1 MKRTTTILI
10 AICVSALFANGKQI
24 SQNAALSAARKYSR
38 TGQVAPAKNLRS
50 DKTNNAPYYAFN
62 LEQGYVIVSGDDEM
76 TELVGYAE
84 NGFFDAENVPP
95 QMQLWLDG
103 YAEYV
108 AAVQSGKAKAR
119 KILLSDSPSVVVE
132 PLVTT
137 KWNQD
142 APFNNFAPE
151 YTDDNNNTQRCA
163 TGCAATAMA
172 QIMKF
177 HNWPEQGVGHYSYEH
192 QSFGTISSNFSEHV
206 YDWTNMI
213 DRYNNGEYSN
223 VQADAV
229 ALLMKDCGVSL
240 NMNYGPVSGA
250 SIYSYTPAFKN
261 YFRYSSRTVNRS
273 GCETAEF
280 TRIITDELQEGRPI
294 IYCGTGEDGGH
305 AFVVDGYDTNYFLH
319 VNWGW
324 GGYSDGY
331 FDMNYMDPA
340 GLGIGGGSGAFKWNQ
355 GIVLARPLKD
365 GVEPYEFIQ
374 QLCFVL
380 FNDVQ
385 GGIFCKQEMPAN
397 KGDDVTILLRNTAN
411 LSGESFFGSLNV
423 GVFDDSGALVTMG
436 NEERLEN
443 NNGELLEF
451 QSGRLYSVDL
461 PMTLNT
467 AGIADGNYI
476 VRAMSKANGNVWRK
490 FASTDC
496 LNMTVADGKVSL
508 VSPTPN
514 ISLTGIGSYNGNV
527 YKGNPFSVNITIHN
541 GSSIPADGSILFKVT
556 DSETGDALSGSL
568 RAIVY
573 DNCDFR
579 SNIAFSTTNDFFAI
593 GKTYNISFTGFQ
605 TTDGKTLPINN
616 TIPLSFSIVENTEV
630 QSSLTFFN
638 IEGSPFGM
646 TVSNENFNKA
656 DDTMVSINCL
666 GNANEETYQGYIAIE
681 TLNLHTGSKWH
692 TSLGLTERYIAIET
706 LNLHTGS
713 KWHTSLG
720 LTENI
725 PQGAYYPQI
734 NTPFKALPIATA
746 DDGVYRLSTVSQE
759 IRNGYLFPDWLYTTN
774 TSHIDFRVN
783 GSDVTVLHPVDE
795 VAFSAAPESYPT
807 IGTNCTFNLDLEN
820 KNDKSETISAGMYFV
835 DQDNNGIGLAQVDG
849 IILKAYEQQ
858 TVPVTVF
865 IDPAKFHERTHYA
878 AYPVIRKGESYILGV
893 PYEFNGATSGI
904 NDVNAVNVKAYPN
917 PVVDVLH
924 VNVEALR
931 IDVYNAGGALVADA
945 SNADSVNVAHLPAGY
960 YIAVVATADGT
971 ARIPFVKK

>member
-1 MKRTTTILI
+1 MRIGIIRQWKTDFPECSPFGCAQIL
-10 AICVSALFANGKQI
+10 
-24 SQNAALSAARKYSR
+24 QNWTSR
-38 TGQVAPAKNLRS
+38 PAKNLRS

-692 TSLGLTERYIAIET
+692 TSLGLTE
-706 LNLHTGS
+706 
-713 KWHTSLG
+713 
-720 LTENI
+720 NI

-746 DDGVYRLSTVSQE
+746 DDGVYRLPTVSQE

-807 IGTNCTFNLDLEN
+807 IGTNCTFNLNLEN

-849 IILKAYEQQ
+849 ITLKAYEQQ

-865 IDPAKFHERTHYA
+865 IDTAKFHEGTHYI
-878 AYPVIRKGESYILGV
+878 AYPVIFKGESYISGE

-904 NDVNAVNVKAYPN
+904 NDVNAVNVKVYPN
-917 PVVDVLH
+917 PVVNVLH

>member
-213 DRYNNGEYSN
+213 DRYNNGEYSSE
-223 VQADAV
+223 QADAV

-250 SIYSYTPAFKN
+250 SIYSYYPAFKN

-280 TRIITDELQEGRPI
+280 TKIITDELQEGRPL

-331 FDMNYMDPA
+331 FDMNYMDPT

-374 QLCFVL
+374 QLCFVPYD
-380 FNDVQ
+380 DVK
-385 GGIFCKQEMPAN
+385 GGIFCEQEMPAN

-436 NEERLEN
+436 NEERIEN
-443 NNGELLEF
+443 NNGDLLEF
-451 QSGRLYSVDL
+451 QSGSLYSVDL

-476 VRAMSKANGNVWRK
+476 VRAMSKANGDVWRK

-496 LNMTVADGKVSL
+496 LNMTVADGKVYLSA
-508 VSPTPN
+508 PTPN
-514 ISLTGIGSYNGNV
+514 ISMVGIGSYDTAT
-527 YKGNPFSVNITIHN
+527 YKGFSFNADVTVHN
-541 GSSIPADGSILFKVT
+541 SSSIPVDGSIMFTVT

-573 DNCDFR
+573 DNCDFKAR
-579 SNIAFSTTNDFFAI
+579 ISFPTTYDFFVI

-616 TIPLSFSIVENTEV
+616 AIPLSFSIVENAEV
-630 QSSLTFFN
+630 QNSLTFFN
-638 IEGSPFGM
+638 INGNPFGM
-646 TVSNENFNKA
+646 TVSNENFSKT
-656 DDTMVSINCL
+656 DDTMVSINCI
-666 GNANEETYQGYIAIE
+666 GNANKETYMGYIGIE
-681 TLNLHTGSKWH
+681 TYNLHTGSKWY
-692 TSLGLTERYIAIET
+692 SAIFKT
-706 LNLHTGS
+706 VD
-713 KWHTSLG
+713 
-720 LTENI
+720 I
-725 PQGAYYPQI
+725 PQGAYYAQL
-734 NTPFKALPIATA
+734 NAPFKALPIATA
-746 DDGVYRLSTVSQE
+746 AGDGVYRLSTVSRE
-759 IRNGYLFPDWLYTTN
+759 IRKEYLFPDWLYTTN
-774 TSHIDFRVN
+774 SSHIDFRVN

-865 IDPAKFHERTHYA
+865 IDPAKFHERSHYA
-878 AYPVIRKGESYILGV
+878 AYPVIRKGESYILGE
-893 PYEFNGATSGI
+893 PYEFNGAISGI

-931 IDVYNAGGALVADA
+931 IDVYNAGGTLVADA

>member
-223 VQADAV
+223 MQADAV

-250 SIYSYTPAFKN
+250 SIYSYYPAFKN

-280 TRIITDELQEGRPI
+280 TKIITDELQEGRPI

-331 FDMNYMDPA
+331 FDMNYMDPT

-374 QLCFVL
+374 QLCFVPYD
-380 FNDVQ
+380 DVK
-385 GGIFCKQEMPAN
+385 GGIFCEQEMPAN
-397 KGDDVTILLRNTAN
+397 KGDVVTILLRNTAN

-436 NEERLEN
+436 NEERIEN

-451 QSGRLYSVDL
+451 QSGSLYSVDL

-476 VRAMSKANGNVWRK
+476 VRAMSKANGDVWRK

-496 LNMTVADGKVSL
+496 LNMTVADGKVYLSA
-508 VSPTPN
+508 PTPN
-514 ISLTGIGSYNGNV
+514 ISMVGIGSYDTAT
-527 YKGNPFSVNITIHN
+527 YKGFSFNADVTVHN
-541 GSSIPADGSILFKVT
+541 SSSIPVDGSIMFTVT

-573 DNCDFR
+573 DNCDFKAR
-579 SNIAFSTTNDFFAI
+579 ISFPTTYDFFVI

-616 TIPLSFSIVENTEV
+616 AIPLSFSIVENAEV
-630 QSSLTFFN
+630 QNSLTFFN
-638 IEGSPFGM
+638 INGNPFGM
-646 TVSNENFNKA
+646 TVSNENFSKTDN
-656 DDTMVSINCL
+656 TMVSINGI
-666 GNANEETYQGYIAIE
+666 GNANKETYMGYIGIE
-681 TLNLHTGSKWH
+681 TYNLHTGSKWY
-692 TSLGLTERYIAIET
+692 SAIFKT
-706 LNLHTGS
+706 VD
-713 KWHTSLG
+713 
-720 LTENI
+720 I
-725 PQGAYYPQI
+725 PQGAYYAQL
-734 NTPFKALPIATA
+734 NAPFKALPIATA
-746 DDGVYRLSTVSQE
+746 AGDGVYRLSTVSRE
-759 IRNGYLFPDWLYTTN
+759 IRKEYLFPDWLYTTN
-774 TSHIDFRVN
+774 SSHIDFRVN

-865 IDPAKFHERTHYA
+865 IDPAKFHERSHYA

-893 PYEFNGATSGI
+893 PYEFNGAISGI

>member
-206 YDWTNMI
+206 YDWSNMI

-223 VQADAV
+223 MQADAV

-250 SIYSYTPAFKN
+250 SIYSYYPAFKN

-280 TRIITDELQEGRPI
+280 TKIITDELQEGRPI

-331 FDMNYMDPA
+331 FDMNYMDPT

-374 QLCFVL
+374 QLCFVPY
-380 FNDVQ
+380 NDVK
-385 GGIFCKQEMPAN
+385 GGIFCEQEMPAN

-436 NEERLEN
+436 NEERIEN

-451 QSGRLYSVDL
+451 QSGSLYSVDL

-476 VRAMSKANGNVWRK
+476 VRAMSKANGDVWRK

-496 LNMTVADGKVSL
+496 LNMTVADGKVYLSA
-508 VSPTPN
+508 PTPN
-514 ISLTGIGSYNGNV
+514 ISMVGIGSYDTAT
-527 YKGNPFSVNITIHN
+527 YKGFSFNADVTVHN
-541 GSSIPADGSILFKVT
+541 SSSIPVDGSIIFTVT

-573 DNCDFR
+573 DNCDFKAR
-579 SNIAFSTTNDFFAI
+579 ISFPTTYDFFVI
-593 GKTYNISFTGFQ
+593 GKTYNISFTEFQ

-616 TIPLSFSIVENTEV
+616 AIPLSFSIVENTEV
-630 QSSLTFFN
+630 QNSLTFFN
-638 IEGSPFGM
+638 INGNPFGM
-646 TVSNENFNKA
+646 TVSNENFSKT
-656 DDTMVSINCL
+656 DDTMVSINCI
-666 GNANEETYQGYIAIE
+666 GNANKETYMGYIGIE
-681 TLNLHTGSKWH
+681 TYNLHTGSKWY
-692 TSLGLTERYIAIET
+692 SAIFKT
-706 LNLHTGS
+706 VD
-713 KWHTSLG
+713 
-720 LTENI
+720 I
-725 PQGAYYPQI
+725 VQGAYYAQL
-734 NTPFKALPIATA
+734 NAPFKALPIATA
-746 DDGVYRLSTVSQE
+746 AGDGVYRLSTVSRE
-759 IRNGYLFPDWLYTTN
+759 IRKEYLFPDWLYTTN
-774 TSHIDFRVN
+774 SSHIDFRVS

-820 KNDKSETISAGMYFV
+820 KNDKSEAISAGMYFV
-835 DQDNNGIGLAQVDG
+835 DQDNNEIGLAKVDG

-858 TVPVTVF
+858 TVPVAVF
-865 IDPAKFHERTHYA
+865 IDPAKFHERLHYV
-878 AYPVIRKGESYILGV
+878 AYPVIFKGGSYFSGV

-917 PVVDVLH
+917 PAVDVLH

>member
-132 PLVTT
+132 PLVST

-192 QSFGTISSNFSEHV
+192 QSFGTISSDFSKHV

-280 TRIITDELQEGRPI
+280 TKIITDELQEGRPI

-436 NEERLEN
+436 NEERIEN

-616 TIPLSFSIVENTEV
+616 TIPLSFSIVENTEE

-692 TSLGLTERYIAIET
+692 TSLGLTE
-706 LNLHTGS
+706 
-713 KWHTSLG
+713 
-720 LTENI
+720 NI

-746 DDGVYRLSTVSQE
+746 DDGVYRLSTVSRE
-759 IRNGYLFPDWLYTTN
+759 IRKEYLFPDWLYTTN
-774 TSHIDFRVN
+774 SSHIDFRVN

-865 IDPAKFHERTHYA
+865 IDTAKFHEGTHYI
-878 AYPVIRKGESYILGV
+878 AYPVIFKGESYISGE

-904 NDVNAVNVKAYPN
+904 NDVNAVNVKVYPN
-917 PVVDVLH
+917 PVVNVLH

>member
-151 YTDDNNNTQRCA
+151 YTDDNNTTQRCA

-192 QSFGTISSNFSEHV
+192 QSFGTISSDFSKHV

-280 TRIITDELQEGRPI
+280 TKIITDELQEGRPI

-436 NEERLEN
+436 NEERIEN

-616 TIPLSFSIVENTEV
+616 TIPLSFSIVENTEE

-666 GNANEETYQGYIAIE
+666 GNANEETYQG
-681 TLNLHTGSKWH
+681 
-692 TSLGLTERYIAIET
+692 YIAIET

-774 TSHIDFRVN
+774 SSHIDFRVN

-807 IGTNCTFNLDLEN
+807 IGTNCTFNLNLEN

-849 IILKAYEQQ
+849 ITLKAYEQQ

-865 IDPAKFHERTHYA
+865 IDTAKFHEGTHYI
-878 AYPVIRKGESYILGV
+878 AYPVIFKGESYISGE

-904 NDVNAVNVKAYPN
+904 NDVNAVNVKVYPN
-917 PVVDVLH
+917 PVVNVLH

>member
-213 DRYNNGEYSN
+213 DRYNNGEYSSE
-223 VQADAV
+223 QADAV

-250 SIYSYTPAFKN
+250 SIYSYYPAFKN

-280 TRIITDELQEGRPI
+280 TKIITDELQEGRPI

-331 FDMNYMDPA
+331 FDMNYMDPT

-374 QLCFVL
+374 QLCFVPYD
-380 FNDVQ
+380 DVK
-385 GGIFCKQEMPAN
+385 GGIFCEQEMPAN
-397 KGDDVTILLRNTAN
+397 KGDVVTILLRNTAN

-436 NEERLEN
+436 NEERIEN
-443 NNGELLEF
+443 NNGDLLEF
-451 QSGRLYSVDL
+451 QSGSLYSVDL

-476 VRAMSKANGNVWRK
+476 VRAMSKANGDVWRK

-496 LNMTVADGKVSL
+496 LNMTVADGKVYLSA
-508 VSPTPN
+508 PTPN
-514 ISLTGIGSYNGNV
+514 ISMVGIGSYDTAT
-527 YKGNPFSVNITIHN
+527 YKGFSFNADVTVHN
-541 GSSIPADGSILFKVT
+541 SSSIPVDGSIMFTVT

-573 DNCDFR
+573 DNCDFKAR
-579 SNIAFSTTNDFFAI
+579 ISFPTTYDFFVI

-616 TIPLSFSIVENTEV
+616 AIPLSFYIVENAEV
-630 QSSLTFFN
+630 QNSLTFFN
-638 IEGSPFGM
+638 INGNPFGM
-646 TVSNENFNKA
+646 TVSNENFSKTN
-656 DDTMVSINCL
+656 DTMVSINCI
-666 GNANEETYQGYIAIE
+666 GNANKETYMGYIGIE
-681 TLNLHTGSKWH
+681 TYNLHTGSKWY
-692 TSLGLTERYIAIET
+692 SAIFKT
-706 LNLHTGS
+706 VD
-713 KWHTSLG
+713 
-720 LTENI
+720 I
-725 PQGAYYPQI
+725 PQGAYYAQL
-734 NTPFKALPIATA
+734 NAPFKALPIATA
-746 DDGVYRLSTVSQE
+746 AGDGVYRLSTVSRE
-759 IRNGYLFPDWLYTTN
+759 IRKEYLFPDWLYTTN
-774 TSHIDFRVN
+774 SSHIDFRVN

-865 IDPAKFHERTHYA
+865 IDPAKFHERSHYA

-893 PYEFNGATSGI
+893 PYEFNGAISGI

-917 PVVDVLH
+917 PAVDVLH

>member
-151 YTDDNNNTQRCA
+151 YTNDNNNTQRCA

-280 TRIITDELQEGRPI
+280 TKIITDELQEGRPI

-324 GGYSDGY
+324 GGYNDGY
-331 FDMNYMDPA
+331 FDMNYMDPT

-385 GGIFCKQEMPAN
+385 GGIFCEQEMPAN

-436 NEERLEN
+436 NEERIEN

-451 QSGRLYSVDL
+451 QSGSLYSVDL

-692 TSLGLTERYIAIET
+692 TSLGLTE
-706 LNLHTGS
+706 
-713 KWHTSLG
+713 
-720 LTENI
+720 NI

-865 IDPAKFHERTHYA
+865 IDPAKFHERTHYI
-878 AYPVIRKGESYILGV
+878 AYPVIFKGESYISGE

-904 NDVNAVNVKAYPN
+904 NDVNAINVKVYPN

-924 VNVEALR
+924 VNVEAQR

>member
-95 QMQLWLDG
+95 QMQLWLDR

-250 SIYSYTPAFKN
+250 SIYSYYPAFKN

-280 TRIITDELQEGRPI
+280 TKIITDELQEGRPL

-331 FDMNYMDPA
+331 FDMNYMDPT

-374 QLCFVL
+374 QLCFVPY
-380 FNDVQ
+380 NDVK
-385 GGIFCKQEMPAN
+385 GGIFCEQEMPAN
-397 KGDDVTILLRNTAN
+397 RGDDVTILLRNTAN

-436 NEERLEN
+436 NEERIEN

-451 QSGRLYSVDL
+451 QSGSLYSVDL

-476 VRAMSKANGNVWRK
+476 VRAMSKANGDVWRK

-496 LNMTVADGKVSL
+496 LNMTVADGKVYLSA
-508 VSPTPN
+508 PTPN
-514 ISLTGIGSYNGNV
+514 ISMVGIGSYDTAT
-527 YKGNPFSVNITIHN
+527 YKGFSFNADVTVHN
-541 GSSIPADGSILFKVT
+541 SSSIPVDGSIIFTVT

-573 DNCDFR
+573 DNCDFKAKI
-579 SNIAFSTTNDFFAI
+579 SFPTTYDFFVI

-616 TIPLSFSIVENTEV
+616 AIPLSFSIVENAEV
-630 QSSLTFFN
+630 QNSLTFFN
-638 IEGSPFGM
+638 INGNPFGM
-646 TVSNENFNKA
+646 TVSNENFSKT
-656 DDTMVSINCL
+656 DDTMVSINCI
-666 GNANEETYQGYIAIE
+666 GNANKETYMGYIGIE
-681 TLNLHTGSKWH
+681 TYNLHTGSKWY
-692 TSLGLTERYIAIET
+692 SAIFKT
-706 LNLHTGS
+706 VD
-713 KWHTSLG
+713 
-720 LTENI
+720 I
-725 PQGAYYPQI
+725 VQGAYYAQL
-734 NTPFKALPIATA
+734 NAPFKALPIATA
-746 DDGVYRLSTVSQE
+746 AGDGVYRLSTVSRE
-759 IRNGYLFPDWLYTTN
+759 IRKEYLFPDWLYTTN
-774 TSHIDFRVN
+774 SSHIDFRVS

-795 VAFSAAPESYPT
+795 VALSAAPESYPT

-878 AYPVIRKGESYILGV
+878 AYPVIRKGESYILGE

-904 NDVNAVNVKAYPN
+904 NDVNAVYVKAYPN
-917 PVVDVLH
+917 PAVDVLH

-945 SNADSVNVAHLPAGY
+945 SNTDSVNVAHLPAGY

>member
-280 TRIITDELQEGRPI
+280 TKIITDELQEGRPI

-331 FDMNYMDPA
+331 FDMNYMDPT

-385 GGIFCKQEMPAN
+385 GGIFCEQEMPAN
-397 KGDDVTILLRNTAN
+397 KGDVVTILLRNTAN
-411 LSGESFFGSLNV
+411 LSGESFFGSFNV

-436 NEERLEN
+436 NEKRLEN

-451 QSGRLYSVDL
+451 QSGNLYSTDL

-605 TTDGKTLPINN
+605 TTDGKTLPINSI
-616 TIPLSFSIVENTEV
+616 IPLSFSIVENTEV

-666 GNANEETYQGYIAIE
+666 GNANEETYQG
-681 TLNLHTGSKWH
+681 
-692 TSLGLTERYIAIET
+692 YIAIET

-783 GSDVTVLHPVDE
+783 GSDVTVLRPVDE

-865 IDPAKFHERTHYA
+865 IDPAKFHERTHYI
-878 AYPVIRKGESYILGV
+878 AYPVIFKGESYISGE

-904 NDVNAVNVKAYPN
+904 NDVNAINVKAYPN
-917 PVVDVLH
+917 PAVDVLH

>member
-10 AICVSALFANGKQI
+10 TICVSALFANGKQI

-95 QMQLWLDG
+95 QMQLWLDR

-213 DRYNNGEYSN
+213 DRYNNGEYSSE
-223 VQADAV
+223 QADAV

-250 SIYSYTPAFKN
+250 SIYSYYPAFKN

-280 TRIITDELQEGRPI
+280 TKIITDELQEGRPI

-331 FDMNYMDPA
+331 FDMNYMDPT

-374 QLCFVL
+374 QLCFVPYD
-380 FNDVQ
+380 DVK
-385 GGIFCKQEMPAN
+385 GGIFCEQEMPAN
-397 KGDDVTILLRNTAN
+397 KGDVVTILLRNTAN

-436 NEERLEN
+436 NEERIEN

-451 QSGRLYSVDL
+451 QSGSLYSVDL

-476 VRAMSKANGNVWRK
+476 VRAMSKANGDVWRK

-496 LNMTVADGKVSL
+496 LNMTVADGKVYLSA
-508 VSPTPN
+508 PTPN
-514 ISLTGIGSYNGNV
+514 ISMVGIGSYDTAT
-527 YKGNPFSVNITIHN
+527 YKGFSFNADVTVHN
-541 GSSIPADGSILFKVT
+541 SSSIPVDGSIMFTVT
-556 DSETGDALSGSL
+556 DSETGDDLSGSL

-573 DNCDFR
+573 DNCDFKAR
-579 SNIAFSTTNDFFAI
+579 ISFPTTYDFFVI

-616 TIPLSFSIVENTEV
+616 AIPLSFSIVENAEV
-630 QSSLTFFN
+630 QNSLTFFN
-638 IEGSPFGM
+638 INGNPFGM
-646 TVSNENFNKA
+646 TVSNENFSKT
-656 DDTMVSINCL
+656 DDTMVSINCI
-666 GNANEETYQGYIAIE
+666 GNANKETYMGYIGIE
-681 TLNLHTGSKWH
+681 TYNLHTGSKWY
-692 TSLGLTERYIAIET
+692 SAIFKT
-706 LNLHTGS
+706 VD
-713 KWHTSLG
+713 
-720 LTENI
+720 I
-725 PQGAYYPQI
+725 PQGAYYAQL
-734 NTPFKALPIATA
+734 NAPFKALPIATA
-746 DDGVYRLSTVSQE
+746 AGDGVYRLSTVSRE
-759 IRNGYLFPDWLYTTN
+759 IRKEYLFPDWLYTTN
-774 TSHIDFRVN
+774 SSHIDFRVN

-865 IDPAKFHERTHYA
+865 IDPAKFLERSHYA
-878 AYPVIRKGESYILGV
+878 AYPVIRKGESYILGE

-917 PVVDVLH
+917 PAVDVLH

>member
-192 QSFGTISSNFSEHV
+192 QSFGTISSDFSEHV

-280 TRIITDELQEGRPI
+280 TKIITDELQEGRPI

-331 FDMNYMDPA
+331 FDMNYMDPT

-385 GGIFCKQEMPAN
+385 GGIFCEQEMPAN
-397 KGDDVTILLRNTAN
+397 KGDVVTILLRNTAN

-436 NEERLEN
+436 NEERIEN

-616 TIPLSFSIVENTEV
+616 TIPLSFSIVENTEE

-646 TVSNENFNKA
+646 TVSNENFNNA

-666 GNANEETYQGYIAIE
+666 GNANEETYQG
-681 TLNLHTGSKWH
+681 
-692 TSLGLTERYIAIET
+692 YIAIET

-807 IGTNCTFNLDLEN
+807 IGTNCTFNLNLEN

-849 IILKAYEQQ
+849 ITLKAYEQQ

-865 IDPAKFHERTHYA
+865 IDTAKFHEGTHYI
-878 AYPVIRKGESYILGV
+878 AYPVIFKGESYISGE

-917 PVVDVLH
+917 PAVDVLH

>member
-374 QLCFVL
+374 QLCFVPY
-380 FNDVQ
+380 NDVK
-385 GGIFCKQEMPAN
+385 GGIFCEQEMPAN

-423 GVFDDSGALVTMG
+423 GVFNDSGALVTMG
-436 NEERLEN
+436 NEERIEN

-451 QSGRLYSVDL
+451 QSGSLYSVDL

-476 VRAMSKANGNVWRK
+476 VRAMSKANGDVWRK

-496 LNMTVADGKVSL
+496 LNITVADGKVYLSA
-508 VSPTPN
+508 PTPN

-616 TIPLSFSIVENTEV
+616 AIPLSFSIVENAEV
-630 QSSLTFFN
+630 QNSLTFFN
-638 IEGSPFGM
+638 INGNPFGM
-646 TVSNENFNKA
+646 TVSNENFSKA

-666 GNANEETYQGYIAIE
+666 GNANEETYQG
-681 TLNLHTGSKWH
+681 
-692 TSLGLTERYIAIET
+692 YIAIET

-878 AYPVIRKGESYILGV
+878 AYPVIRKGESYISGE

-917 PVVDVLH
+917 PAVDVLH

-931 IDVYNAGGALVADA
+931 IDVYNAGGTLVADA
-945 SNADSVNVAHLPAGY
+945 SNAGSVNVAHLPAGY

>member
-213 DRYNNGEYSN
+213 DRYNNGEYSSE
-223 VQADAV
+223 QADAV

-250 SIYSYTPAFKN
+250 SIYSYYPAFKN

-280 TRIITDELQEGRPI
+280 TKIITDELQEGRPI

-331 FDMNYMDPA
+331 FDMNYMDPT

-374 QLCFVL
+374 QLCFVPYD
-380 FNDVQ
+380 DVK
-385 GGIFCKQEMPAN
+385 GGIFCEQEMPAN
-397 KGDDVTILLRNTAN
+397 KGDVVTILLRNTAN

-436 NEERLEN
+436 NEERIEN

-451 QSGRLYSVDL
+451 QSGSLYSVDL

-476 VRAMSKANGNVWRK
+476 VRAMSKADGDVWRK

-496 LNMTVADGKVSL
+496 LNMTVADGKVYLSA
-508 VSPTPN
+508 PTPN
-514 ISLTGIGSYNGNV
+514 ISMVGIGSYDTAT
-527 YKGNPFSVNITIHN
+527 YKGFSFNADVTVHN
-541 GSSIPADGSILFKVT
+541 SSSIPVDGSIMFTVT

-573 DNCDFR
+573 DNCDFKAR
-579 SNIAFSTTNDFFAI
+579 ISFPTTYDFFVI

-616 TIPLSFSIVENTEV
+616 AIPLSFSIVENAEV
-630 QSSLTFFN
+630 QNSLTFFN
-638 IEGSPFGM
+638 IDGSPFGM
-646 TVSNENFNKA
+646 TVSNENFSKT
-656 DDTMVSINCL
+656 DDTMVCINCI
-666 GNANEETYQGYIAIE
+666 GNANKETYMGYIGIE
-681 TLNLHTGSKWH
+681 TYNLHTGSKWY
-692 TSLGLTERYIAIET
+692 SAIFKT
-706 LNLHTGS
+706 VD
-713 KWHTSLG
+713 
-720 LTENI
+720 I
-725 PQGAYYPQI
+725 PQGAYYAQL
-734 NTPFKALPIATA
+734 NAPFKALPIATA
-746 DDGVYRLSTVSQE
+746 AGDGVYRLSTVSRE
-759 IRNGYLFPDWLYTTN
+759 IRKEYLFPDWLYTTN
-774 TSHIDFRVN
+774 SSHIDFRVN

-849 IILKAYEQQ
+849 ITLKAYEQQ

-878 AYPVIRKGESYILGV
+878 AYPVIRKGESYILGE
-893 PYEFNGATSGI
+893 PYEFNGAISGI

-917 PVVDVLH
+917 PAVDVLH

-960 YIAVVATADGT
+960 YIAVVATTDGT

>member
-151 YTDDNNNTQRCA
+151 YTDDNNTQRCA

-223 VQADAV
+223 MQADAV

-250 SIYSYTPAFKN
+250 SIYSYYPAFKN

-280 TRIITDELQEGRPI
+280 TKIITDELQEGRPL

-331 FDMNYMDPA
+331 FDMNYMDPT

-374 QLCFVL
+374 QLCFVPYD
-380 FNDVQ
+380 DVK
-385 GGIFCKQEMPAN
+385 GGIFCEQEMPAN
-397 KGDDVTILLRNTAN
+397 KGDVVTILLRNTAN

-436 NEERLEN
+436 NEERIEN
-443 NNGELLEF
+443 NNGDLLEF
-451 QSGRLYSVDL
+451 QSGSLYSVDL

-476 VRAMSKANGNVWRK
+476 VRAMSKANGDVWRK

-496 LNMTVADGKVSL
+496 LNMTVADGKVYLSA
-508 VSPTPN
+508 PTPN
-514 ISLTGIGSYNGNV
+514 ISMVGIGSYDTAT
-527 YKGNPFSVNITIHN
+527 YKGFSFNADVTVHN
-541 GSSIPADGSILFKVT
+541 SSSIPVDGSIMFTVT

-573 DNCDFR
+573 DNCDFKAR
-579 SNIAFSTTNDFFAI
+579 ISFPTTYDFFVI

-616 TIPLSFSIVENTEV
+616 AIPLSFYIVENAEV
-630 QSSLTFFN
+630 QNSLTFFN
-638 IEGSPFGM
+638 INGNPFGM
-646 TVSNENFNKA
+646 TVSNENFSKT
-656 DDTMVSINCL
+656 DDTMVSINCI
-666 GNANEETYQGYIAIE
+666 GNANKETYMGYIGIE
-681 TLNLHTGSKWH
+681 TYNLHTGSKWY
-692 TSLGLTERYIAIET
+692 SAIFKT
-706 LNLHTGS
+706 VD
-713 KWHTSLG
+713 
-720 LTENI
+720 I
-725 PQGAYYPQI
+725 PQGAYYAQL
-734 NTPFKALPIATA
+734 NAPFKALPIATA
-746 DDGVYRLSTVSQE
+746 AGDGVYRLSTVSRE
-759 IRNGYLFPDWLYTTN
+759 IRKEYLFPDWLYTTN
-774 TSHIDFRVN
+774 SSHIDFRVN

-795 VAFSAAPESYPT
+795 VAFSAAPESYPA

-849 IILKAYEQQ
+849 IILKAYEQH

-865 IDPAKFHERTHYA
+865 IDPAKFHERSHYA

-893 PYEFNGATSGI
+893 PYEFNGAISGI

-917 PVVDVLH
+917 PAVDVLH

-931 IDVYNAGGALVADA
+931 IDVYNAGGVLVADA

>member
-95 QMQLWLDG
+95 QMQLWLNG

-261 YFRYSSRTVNRS
+261 YFHYSSRTVNRS

-280 TRIITDELQEGRPI
+280 TKIITDELQEGRPI

-385 GGIFCKQEMPAN
+385 GGIFCEQEMPAN

-423 GVFDDSGALVTMG
+423 GVFDNSGALVTMG
-436 NEERLEN
+436 NEERIEN

-451 QSGRLYSVDL
+451 QSGSLYSVDL

-476 VRAMSKANGNVWRK
+476 VRAMSKANGDVWRK

-496 LNMTVADGKVSL
+496 LNMTVADGKVYLSA
-508 VSPTPN
+508 PTPN
-514 ISLTGIGSYNGNV
+514 ISMVGIGSYDTAT
-527 YKGNPFSVNITIHN
+527 YKGFSFNADVTVHN
-541 GSSIPADGSILFKVT
+541 SSSIPVDGSIMFTVT

-573 DNCDFR
+573 DNCDFKAR
-579 SNIAFSTTNDFFAI
+579 ISFPTTSDFFVI
-593 GKTYNISFTGFQ
+593 GKTYNISFTEFQ

-616 TIPLSFSIVENTEV
+616 AIPLSFSIVENAEV
-630 QSSLTFFN
+630 QNSLTFFN
-638 IEGSPFGM
+638 INGNPFGM
-646 TVSNENFNKA
+646 TVSNENFSKT
-656 DDTMVSINCL
+656 DDTMVSINCI
-666 GNANEETYQGYIAIE
+666 GNANKETYMGYIGIE
-681 TLNLHTGSKWH
+681 TYNLHTGSKWY
-692 TSLGLTERYIAIET
+692 SAIFKT
-706 LNLHTGS
+706 VD
-713 KWHTSLG
+713 
-720 LTENI
+720 I
-725 PQGAYYPQI
+725 PQGAYYAQL
-734 NTPFKALPIATA
+734 NAPFKALPIATA
-746 DDGVYRLSTVSQE
+746 AGDGVYRLSTVSRE
-759 IRNGYLFPDWLYTTN
+759 IRKEYLFPDWLYTTN
-774 TSHIDFRVN
+774 SSYIDFRVN

-865 IDPAKFHERTHYA
+865 IDPAKFHEGTHYA
-878 AYPVIRKGESYILGV
+878 AYPVIRKGESYILGE

-917 PVVDVLH
+917 PAVDVLH

>member
-95 QMQLWLDG
+95 QMQLWLDR

-213 DRYNNGEYSN
+213 DRYNNGEYSS

-250 SIYSYTPAFKN
+250 SIYSYYPAFKN

-280 TRIITDELQEGRPI
+280 TKIITDELQEGRPI

-331 FDMNYMDPA
+331 FDMNYMDPT

-374 QLCFVL
+374 QLCFVPYD
-380 FNDVQ
+380 DVK
-385 GGIFCKQEMPAN
+385 GGIFCEQEMPAN
-397 KGDDVTILLRNTAN
+397 KGDVVTILLRNTAN

-436 NEERLEN
+436 NEERIEN

-451 QSGRLYSVDL
+451 QSGSLYSVDL

-476 VRAMSKANGNVWRK
+476 VRAMSKANGDVWRK

-496 LNMTVADGKVSL
+496 LNMTVADGKVYLSA
-508 VSPTPN
+508 PTPN
-514 ISLTGIGSYNGNV
+514 ISMVGIGSYDTAT
-527 YKGNPFSVNITIHN
+527 YKGFSFNADVTVHN
-541 GSSIPADGSILFKVT
+541 SSSIPVDGSIMFTVT

-573 DNCDFR
+573 DNCDFKAR
-579 SNIAFSTTNDFFAI
+579 ISFPTTYDFFVI

-616 TIPLSFSIVENTEV
+616 AIPLSFSIVENAEV
-630 QSSLTFFN
+630 QNSLTFFN
-638 IEGSPFGM
+638 IDGSPFGM
-646 TVSNENFNKA
+646 TVSNENFSKT
-656 DDTMVSINCL
+656 DDTMVCINCI
-666 GNANEETYQGYIAIE
+666 GNANKETYMGYIGIE
-681 TLNLHTGSKWH
+681 TYNLHTGSKWY
-692 TSLGLTERYIAIET
+692 SAIFKT
-706 LNLHTGS
+706 VDV
-713 KWHTSLG
+713 
-720 LTENI
+720 
-725 PQGAYYPQI
+725 PQGAYYAQL
-734 NTPFKALPIATA
+734 NAPFKALPIATA
-746 DDGVYRLSTVSQE
+746 AGDGVYRLSTVSRE
-759 IRNGYLFPDWLYTTN
+759 IRKEYLFPDWLYTTN
-774 TSHIDFRVN
+774 SSHIDFRVN

-865 IDPAKFHERTHYA
+865 IDPAKFHERSHYA

-893 PYEFNGATSGI
+893 PYEFNGAISGI

-917 PVVDVLH
+917 PAVDVLH

>member
-280 TRIITDELQEGRPI
+280 TKIITDELQEGRPI

-331 FDMNYMDPA
+331 FDMNYMDPT

-385 GGIFCKQEMPAN
+385 GGIFCEQEMPAN

-423 GVFDDSGALVTMG
+423 GVFDNSGALVTMG
-436 NEERLEN
+436 NEERIEN

-451 QSGRLYSVDL
+451 QSGSLYSVDL

-476 VRAMSKANGNVWRK
+476 VRAMSKANGDVWRK

-496 LNMTVADGKVSL
+496 LNMTVADGKVYLSA
-508 VSPTPN
+508 PTPN
-514 ISLTGIGSYNGNV
+514 ISMVGIGSYDTAT
-527 YKGNPFSVNITIHN
+527 YKGFSFNADVTVHN
-541 GSSIPADGSILFKVT
+541 SSSIPVDGSIMFTVT
-556 DSETGDALSGSL
+556 DSETSDALSGSL

-573 DNCDFR
+573 DNCDFKAR
-579 SNIAFSTTNDFFAI
+579 ISFPTTDDFFVI

-616 TIPLSFSIVENTEV
+616 AIPLSFSIVENTEV
-630 QSSLTFFN
+630 QNSLTFFN
-638 IEGSPFGM
+638 INGNPFGM
-646 TVSNENFNKA
+646 TVSNENFSKT
-656 DDTMVSINCL
+656 DDTMVSINCI
-666 GNANEETYQGYIAIE
+666 GNANKETYMGYIGIE
-681 TLNLHTGSKWH
+681 TYNLHTGSKWY
-692 TSLGLTERYIAIET
+692 SAIFKT
-706 LNLHTGS
+706 VDIT
-713 KWHTSLG
+713 
-720 LTENI
+720 
-725 PQGAYYPQI
+725 QGAYYAQL
-734 NTPFKALPIATA
+734 NAPFKALPIATA
-746 DDGVYRLSTVSQE
+746 AGDGVYRLSTVSRE
-759 IRNGYLFPDWLYTTN
+759 IRKEYLFPDWLYTTN
-774 TSHIDFRVN
+774 SSHIDFRVN

-865 IDPAKFHERTHYA
+865 IDPAKFHERSHYA

>member
-223 VQADAV
+223 MQTDAV

-250 SIYSYTPAFKN
+250 SIYSYYPAFKN

-280 TRIITDELQEGRPI
+280 TKIITDELQEGRPL

-331 FDMNYMDPA
+331 FDMNYMDPT

-374 QLCFVL
+374 QLCFVPYD
-380 FNDVQ
+380 DVK
-385 GGIFCKQEMPAN
+385 GGIFCEQEMPAN
-397 KGDDVTILLRNTAN
+397 KGDVVTILLRNTAN

-436 NEERLEN
+436 NEERIEN
-443 NNGELLEF
+443 NNGDLLEF
-451 QSGRLYSVDL
+451 QSGSLYSVDL

-476 VRAMSKANGNVWRK
+476 VRAMSKANGDVWRK

-496 LNMTVADGKVSL
+496 LNMTVADGKVYLSA
-508 VSPTPN
+508 PTPN
-514 ISLTGIGSYNGNV
+514 ISMVGIGSYDTAT
-527 YKGNPFSVNITIHN
+527 YKGFSFNADVTVHN
-541 GSSIPADGSILFKVT
+541 SSSIPVDGSIMFTVT

-573 DNCDFR
+573 DNCDFKAR
-579 SNIAFSTTNDFFAI
+579 ISFPTTYDFFVI

-616 TIPLSFSIVENTEV
+616 AIPLSFYIVENAEV
-630 QSSLTFFN
+630 QNSLTFFN
-638 IEGSPFGM
+638 INGNPFGM
-646 TVSNENFNKA
+646 TVSNENFSKT
-656 DDTMVSINCL
+656 DDTMVSINCI
-666 GNANEETYQGYIAIE
+666 GNANKETYMGYIGIE
-681 TLNLHTGSKWH
+681 TYNLHTGSKWY
-692 TSLGLTERYIAIET
+692 SAIFKT
-706 LNLHTGS
+706 VD
-713 KWHTSLG
+713 
-720 LTENI
+720 I
-725 PQGAYYPQI
+725 PQGAYYAQL
-734 NTPFKALPIATA
+734 NAPFKALPIATA
-746 DDGVYRLSTVSQE
+746 AGDGVYRLSTVSRE
-759 IRNGYLFPDWLYTTN
+759 IRKEYLFPDWLYTTN
-774 TSHIDFRVN
+774 SSHIDFRVN

-795 VAFSAAPESYPT
+795 VAFSAAPESYPA

-865 IDPAKFHERTHYA
+865 IDPAKFHERSHYA

-893 PYEFNGATSGI
+893 PYEFNGAISGI

-917 PVVDVLH
+917 PAVDVLH

>member
-385 GGIFCKQEMPAN
+385 GGIFCEQEMPAN

-423 GVFDDSGALVTMG
+423 GVFDNSGALVTMG
-436 NEERLEN
+436 NEERIEN

-451 QSGRLYSVDL
+451 QSGSLYSVDL

-476 VRAMSKANGNVWRK
+476 VRAMSKANGDVWRK

-496 LNMTVADGKVSL
+496 LNITVADGKVYLSA
-508 VSPTPN
+508 PTPN

-616 TIPLSFSIVENTEV
+616 AIPLSFSIVENAEV
-630 QSSLTFFN
+630 QNSLTFFN
-638 IEGSPFGM
+638 INGNPFGM
-646 TVSNENFNKA
+646 TVSNENFSKA

-666 GNANEETYQGYIAIE
+666 GNANEETYQG
-681 TLNLHTGSKWH
+681 
-692 TSLGLTERYIAIET
+692 YIAIET

-746 DDGVYRLSTVSQE
+746 DDGVYRLSTVSRE
-759 IRNGYLFPDWLYTTN
+759 IRKEYLFPDWLYTTN
-774 TSHIDFRVN
+774 SSYIDFRVN

-865 IDPAKFHERTHYA
+865 IDPAKFHEGTHYA
-878 AYPVIRKGESYILGV
+878 AYPVIRKGESYILGE

-917 PVVDVLH
+917 PAVDVLH

>member
-1 MKRTTTILI
+1 MRIGIIRQWKTDFPECSPFGCAQIL
-10 AICVSALFANGKQI
+10 
-24 SQNAALSAARKYSR
+24 QNWTSR
-38 TGQVAPAKNLRS
+38 PAKNLRS

-261 YFRYSSRTVNRS
+261 YFRYSSRTINRS

-280 TRIITDELQEGRPI
+280 TKIITDELQEGRPI

-331 FDMNYMDPA
+331 FDMNYMDPT

-436 NEERLEN
+436 NEERIEN

-451 QSGRLYSVDL
+451 QSGSLYSVDL

-476 VRAMSKANGNVWRK
+476 VRAMSKANGDVWRK

-593 GKTYNISFTGFQ
+593 GKTYNISFTEFQ

-616 TIPLSFSIVENTEV
+616 TIPLSFSIVENTEE

-666 GNANEETYQGYIAIE
+666 GNANEETYQG
-681 TLNLHTGSKWH
+681 
-692 TSLGLTERYIAIET
+692 YIAIET

-807 IGTNCTFNLDLEN
+807 IGTNCTFNLNLEN

-849 IILKAYEQQ
+849 ITLKAYEQQ

-865 IDPAKFHERTHYA
+865 IDTAKFHEGTHYI
-878 AYPVIRKGESYILGV
+878 AYPVIFKGESYISGE

-904 NDVNAVNVKAYPN
+904 NDVNAVNVKVYPN

-945 SNADSVNVAHLPAGY
+945 SNVDSVNVAHLPAGY

>member
-280 TRIITDELQEGRPI
+280 TKIITDELQEGRPI

-331 FDMNYMDPA
+331 FDMNYMDPT

-385 GGIFCKQEMPAN
+385 GGIFCEQEMPAN
-397 KGDDVTILLRNTAN
+397 KGDDVTILLHNTAN

-467 AGIADGNYI
+467 AEIADGNYI
-476 VRAMSKANGNVWRK
+476 VRAMSKANGDVWRK

-496 LNMTVADGKVSL
+496 LNITVADGKVSL

-573 DNCDFR
+573 DNCDFKAR
-579 SNIAFSTTNDFFAI
+579 VSFPTTSDFFVI

-616 TIPLSFSIVENTEV
+616 AIPLSFSIVENAEV
-630 QSSLTFFN
+630 QNSLTFFN
-638 IEGSPFGM
+638 INGNPFGM
-646 TVSNENFNKA
+646 TVSNENFSKT
-656 DDTMVSINCL
+656 DDTMVSINCI
-666 GNANEETYQGYIAIE
+666 GNANKETYMGYIGIE
-681 TLNLHTGSKWH
+681 TYNLHTGSKWY
-692 TSLGLTERYIAIET
+692 SAIFKT
-706 LNLHTGS
+706 VDIT
-713 KWHTSLG
+713 
-720 LTENI
+720 
-725 PQGAYYPQI
+725 QGAYYTQL
-734 NTPFKALPIATA
+734 NAPFKALPIATA
-746 DDGVYRLSTVSQE
+746 AGDGVFRLSTVSRE
-759 IRNGYLFPDWLYTTN
+759 IRKEYLFPDWLYTTN
-774 TSHIDFRVN
+774 SSHIDFRVN

-865 IDPAKFHERTHYA
+865 IDPAKFHEGTHYA

-917 PVVDVLH
+917 PAVDVLH

-945 SNADSVNVAHLPAGY
+945 SNADSVNVAHLPVGY

>member
-151 YTDDNNNTQRCA
+151 YTDDNNTQRCA

-192 QSFGTISSNFSEHV
+192 QSFGTISSNFSEHI

-250 SIYSYTPAFKN
+250 SIYSYYPAFKN

-280 TRIITDELQEGRPI
+280 TKIITDELQEGRPL

-331 FDMNYMDPA
+331 FDMNYMDPT

-374 QLCFVL
+374 QLCFVPYD
-380 FNDVQ
+380 DVK
-385 GGIFCKQEMPAN
+385 GGIFCEQEMPAN
-397 KGDDVTILLRNTAN
+397 KGDVVTILLRNTAN

-436 NEERLEN
+436 NEERIEN

-451 QSGRLYSVDL
+451 QSGSLYSVDL

-476 VRAMSKANGNVWRK
+476 VRAMSKANGDVWRK

-496 LNMTVADGKVSL
+496 LNMTVADGKVYLSA
-508 VSPTPN
+508 PTPN
-514 ISLTGIGSYNGNV
+514 ISMVGIGSYDTAT
-527 YKGNPFSVNITIHN
+527 YKGFSFNADVTVHN
-541 GSSIPADGSILFKVT
+541 SSSIPVDGSIMFTVT

-573 DNCDFR
+573 DNCDFKAR
-579 SNIAFSTTNDFFAI
+579 ISFPTTYDFFVI

-616 TIPLSFSIVENTEV
+616 AIPLSFSIVENAEV
-630 QSSLTFFN
+630 QNSLTFFN
-638 IEGSPFGM
+638 IDGSPFGM
-646 TVSNENFNKA
+646 TVSNENFSKT
-656 DDTMVSINCL
+656 DDTMVCINCI
-666 GNANEETYQGYIAIE
+666 GNANKETYMGYIGIE
-681 TLNLHTGSKWH
+681 TYNLHTGSKWY
-692 TSLGLTERYIAIET
+692 SAIFKT
-706 LNLHTGS
+706 VDV
-713 KWHTSLG
+713 
-720 LTENI
+720 
-725 PQGAYYPQI
+725 PQGAYYAQL
-734 NTPFKALPIATA
+734 NAPFKALPIATA
-746 DDGVYRLSTVSQE
+746 AGDGVYRLSTVSRE
-759 IRNGYLFPDWLYTTN
+759 IRKEYLFPDWLYTTN
-774 TSHIDFRVN
+774 SSHIDFRVN

-865 IDPAKFHERTHYA
+865 IDPAKFHERSHYA
-878 AYPVIRKGESYILGV
+878 AYPVIRKGESYILGE
-893 PYEFNGATSGI
+893 PYEFNGAISGI

-917 PVVDVLH
+917 PAVDVLH

-931 IDVYNAGGALVADA
+931 IDVYNAGGTLVADA

>member
-1 MKRTTTILI
+1 MKRATTILI

-213 DRYNNGEYSN
+213 DRYNNGEYSSE
-223 VQADAV
+223 QADAV

-250 SIYSYTPAFKN
+250 SIYSYYPAFKN

-280 TRIITDELQEGRPI
+280 TKIITDELQEGRPI

-331 FDMNYMDPA
+331 FDMNYMDPT

-374 QLCFVL
+374 QLCFVPYD
-380 FNDVQ
+380 DVK
-385 GGIFCKQEMPAN
+385 GGIFCEQEMPAN
-397 KGDDVTILLRNTAN
+397 KGDVVTILLRNTAN

-436 NEERLEN
+436 NEERIEN

-451 QSGRLYSVDL
+451 QSGSLYSVDI

-476 VRAMSKANGNVWRK
+476 VRAMSKADGDVWRK

-496 LNMTVADGKVSL
+496 LNMTVADGKVYLSA
-508 VSPTPN
+508 PTPN
-514 ISLTGIGSYNGNV
+514 ISMVGIGSYDTAT
-527 YKGNPFSVNITIHN
+527 YKGFSFNADVTVHN
-541 GSSIPADGSILFKVT
+541 SSSIPVDGSIMFTVT

-573 DNCDFR
+573 DNCDFKAR
-579 SNIAFSTTNDFFAI
+579 ISFPTTYDFFVI

-616 TIPLSFSIVENTEV
+616 AIPLSFSIVENAEV
-630 QSSLTFFN
+630 QNSLTFFN
-638 IEGSPFGM
+638 INGNPFGM
-646 TVSNENFNKA
+646 TVSNENFSKT
-656 DDTMVSINCL
+656 DDTMVSINCI
-666 GNANEETYQGYIAIE
+666 GNANKETYMGYIGIE
-681 TLNLHTGSKWH
+681 TYNLHTGSKWY
-692 TSLGLTERYIAIET
+692 SAIFKT
-706 LNLHTGS
+706 VD
-713 KWHTSLG
+713 
-720 LTENI
+720 I
-725 PQGAYYPQI
+725 PQGAYYAQL
-734 NTPFKALPIATA
+734 NAPFKALPIATA
-746 DDGVYRLSTVSQE
+746 AGDGVYRLSTVSRE
-759 IRNGYLFPDWLYTTN
+759 IRKEYLFPDWLYTTN
-774 TSHIDFRVN
+774 SSHIDFRVN

-865 IDPAKFHERTHYA
+865 IDPAKFHERSHYA
-878 AYPVIRKGESYILGV
+878 AYPVIRKGESYILGE
-893 PYEFNGATSGI
+893 PYEFNGAISGI

-917 PVVDVLH
+917 PAVDVLH

>member
-24 SQNAALSAARKYSR
+24 SQNAVLSAARKYSR

-177 HNWPEQGVGHYSYEH
+177 HNWPEQGVGYNSYEH

-280 TRIITDELQEGRPI
+280 TKIITDELQEGRPI

-331 FDMNYMDPA
+331 FDMNYMDPT

-374 QLCFVL
+374 QLCFVPYD
-380 FNDVQ
+380 DVK
-385 GGIFCKQEMPAN
+385 GGIFCEQEMPAN
-397 KGDDVTILLRNTAN
+397 KGDVVTILLRNTAN

-436 NEERLEN
+436 NEERIEN

-451 QSGRLYSVDL
+451 QSGNLYSVDL

-476 VRAMSKANGNVWRK
+476 VRAMSKANGDVWRK

-496 LNMTVADGKVSL
+496 LNMTVADGKVYLSA
-508 VSPTPN
+508 PTPN
-514 ISLTGIGSYNGNV
+514 ISMVGIGSYDTAT
-527 YKGNPFSVNITIHN
+527 YKGFSFNADVTVHN
-541 GSSIPADGSILFKVT
+541 SSSIPVDGSIMFTVT

-573 DNCDFR
+573 DNCDFKAR
-579 SNIAFSTTNDFFAI
+579 LSFPTTYDFFVI

-616 TIPLSFSIVENTEV
+616 AIPLSFSIVENTEV
-630 QSSLTFFN
+630 QNSLTFFN
-638 IEGSPFGM
+638 INGNPFGM
-646 TVSNENFNKA
+646 TVSNENFSKT
-656 DDTMVSINCL
+656 DDTMVSINGI
-666 GNANEETYQGYIAIE
+666 GNANKETYMGYIGIE
-681 TLNLHTGSKWH
+681 TYNLHTGSKWY
-692 TSLGLTERYIAIET
+692 SAIFKT
-706 LNLHTGS
+706 VD
-713 KWHTSLG
+713 
-720 LTENI
+720 I
-725 PQGAYYPQI
+725 VQGAYYAQL
-734 NTPFKALPIATA
+734 NAPFKALPIATA
-746 DDGVYRLSTVSQE
+746 AGDGVYRLSTVSRE
-759 IRNGYLFPDWLYTTN
+759 IRKEYLFPDWLYTTN
-774 TSHIDFRVN
+774 SSHIDFRVS

-904 NDVNAVNVKAYPN
+904 NDVNAINVKAYPN
-917 PVVDVLH
+917 PAVDVLH

>member
-1 MKRTTTILI
+1 M
-10 AICVSALFANGKQI
+10 VS
-24 SQNAALSAARKYSR
+24 
-38 TGQVAPAKNLRS
+38 
-50 DKTNNAPYYAFN
+50 
-62 LEQGYVIVSGDDEM
+62 
-76 TELVGYAE
+76 
-84 NGFFDAENVPP
+84 
-95 QMQLWLDG
+95 
-103 YAEYV
+103 
-108 AAVQSGKAKAR
+108 
-119 KILLSDSPSVVVE
+119 
-132 PLVTT
+132 T

-192 QSFGTISSNFSEHV
+192 QSFGTISSDFSKHV

-616 TIPLSFSIVENTEV
+616 AIPLSFSIVENAEV
-630 QSSLTFFN
+630 QNSLTFFN
-638 IEGSPFGM
+638 INGNPFGM
-646 TVSNENFNKA
+646 TVSNENFSKA

-692 TSLGLTERYIAIET
+692 S
-706 LNLHTGS
+706 
-713 KWHTSLG
+713 SLG

-746 DDGVYRLSTVSQE
+746 GDGVYRLSTVSQE
-759 IRNGYLFPDWLYTTN
+759 IRNGYQFPDWLYTTN

-849 IILKAYEQQ
+849 ITLKAYEQQ

-865 IDPAKFHERTHYA
+865 IDPAKFHERSHYA
-878 AYPVIRKGESYILGV
+878 AYPVIRKGESYISGE

-904 NDVNAVNVKAYPN
+904 NDVNAVNVKVYPN
-917 PVVDVLH
+917 PVVNVLH

>member
-280 TRIITDELQEGRPI
+280 TKIITDELQEGRPI

-436 NEERLEN
+436 NEERIEN

-476 VRAMSKANGNVWRK
+476 VRAMSKANGNVWRE

-692 TSLGLTERYIAIET
+692 TSLGLTE
-706 LNLHTGS
+706 
-713 KWHTSLG
+713 
-720 LTENI
+720 NI

-849 IILKAYEQQ
+849 IILKAYDEQQ

-878 AYPVIRKGESYILGV
+878 AYPVIRKGESYISGE

-917 PVVDVLH
+917 PAVDVLH

>member
-213 DRYNNGEYSN
+213 DRYNNGEYSSE
-223 VQADAV
+223 QADAV

-250 SIYSYTPAFKN
+250 SIYSYYPAFKN

-280 TRIITDELQEGRPI
+280 TKIITDELQEGRPI

-331 FDMNYMDPA
+331 FDMNYMDPT

-374 QLCFVL
+374 QLCFVPYD
-380 FNDVQ
+380 DVK
-385 GGIFCKQEMPAN
+385 GGIFCEQEMPAN
-397 KGDDVTILLRNTAN
+397 KGDVVTILLRNTAN

-436 NEERLEN
+436 NEERIEN

-451 QSGRLYSVDL
+451 QSGSLYSIDL
-461 PMTLNT
+461 SMTLNT

-476 VRAMSKANGNVWRK
+476 VRAMSKADGDVWRK

-496 LNMTVADGKVSL
+496 LNMTVADGKVYLSA
-508 VSPTPN
+508 PTPN
-514 ISLTGIGSYNGNV
+514 ISMVGIGSYDTAT
-527 YKGNPFSVNITIHN
+527 YKGFSFNADVTVHN
-541 GSSIPADGSILFKVT
+541 SSSIPVDGSIMFTVT

-573 DNCDFR
+573 DNCDFKAR
-579 SNIAFSTTNDFFAI
+579 ISFPTTYDFFVI

-616 TIPLSFSIVENTEV
+616 AIPLSFSIVENAEV
-630 QSSLTFFN
+630 QNSLTFFN
-638 IEGSPFGM
+638 IDGSPFGM
-646 TVSNENFNKA
+646 TVSNENFSKT
-656 DDTMVSINCL
+656 DDTMVSINCI
-666 GNANEETYQGYIAIE
+666 GNANKETYMGYIGIE
-681 TLNLHTGSKWH
+681 TYNLHTGSKWY
-692 TSLGLTERYIAIET
+692 SAIFKT
-706 LNLHTGS
+706 VD
-713 KWHTSLG
+713 
-720 LTENI
+720 I
-725 PQGAYYPQI
+725 PQGAYYAQL
-734 NTPFKALPIATA
+734 NAPFKALPIATA
-746 DDGVYRLSTVSQE
+746 AGDGVYRLSTVSRE
-759 IRNGYLFPDWLYTTN
+759 IRKEYLFPDWLYTTN
-774 TSHIDFRVN
+774 SSHIDFRVN

-849 IILKAYEQQ
+849 ITLKAYEQQ

-865 IDPAKFHERTHYA
+865 IDPAKFHERSHYA
-878 AYPVIRKGESYILGV
+878 AYPVIRKGESYILGE

-917 PVVDVLH
+917 PAVDVLH

>member
-95 QMQLWLDG
+95 QMQLWLDR

-250 SIYSYTPAFKN
+250 SIYSYYPAFKN

-280 TRIITDELQEGRPI
+280 TKIITDELQEGRPL

-331 FDMNYMDPA
+331 FDMNYMDPT

-374 QLCFVL
+374 QLCFVPY
-380 FNDVQ
+380 NDVK
-385 GGIFCKQEMPAN
+385 GGIFCEQEMPAN
-397 KGDDVTILLRNTAN
+397 RGDDVTILLRNTAN

-436 NEERLEN
+436 NEERIEN

-451 QSGRLYSVDL
+451 QSGSLYSVDL

-476 VRAMSKANGNVWRK
+476 VRAMSKANGDVWRK

-496 LNMTVADGKVSL
+496 LNMTVADGKVYLSA
-508 VSPTPN
+508 PTPN
-514 ISLTGIGSYNGNV
+514 ISMVGIGSYDTAT
-527 YKGNPFSVNITIHN
+527 YKGFSFNADVTVHN
-541 GSSIPADGSILFKVT
+541 SSSIPVDGSIMFTVT

-573 DNCDFR
+573 DNCDFKAR
-579 SNIAFSTTNDFFAI
+579 ISFPTTYDFFVI

-616 TIPLSFSIVENTEV
+616 AIPLSFSIVENAEV
-630 QSSLTFFN
+630 QNSLTFFN
-638 IEGSPFGM
+638 INGNPFGM
-646 TVSNENFNKA
+646 TVSNENFSKT
-656 DDTMVSINCL
+656 DDTMVSINGI
-666 GNANEETYQGYIAIE
+666 GNANKETYMGYIGIE
-681 TLNLHTGSKWH
+681 TYNLHTGSKWY
-692 TSLGLTERYIAIET
+692 SAIFKT
-706 LNLHTGS
+706 VD
-713 KWHTSLG
+713 
-720 LTENI
+720 I
-725 PQGAYYPQI
+725 PQGAYYAQL
-734 NTPFKALPIATA
+734 NAPFKALPIATA
-746 DDGVYRLSTVSQE
+746 AGDGVYRLSTVSRE
-759 IRNGYLFPDWLYTTN
+759 IRKEYLFPDWLYTTN
-774 TSHIDFRVN
+774 SSHIDFRVN

-865 IDPAKFHERTHYA
+865 IDPAKFHERSHYA
-878 AYPVIRKGESYILGV
+878 AYPVIRKGESYILGE
-893 PYEFNGATSGI
+893 PYEFNGAISGI

-917 PVVDVLH
+917 PAVDVLH

>member
-192 QSFGTISSNFSEHV
+192 QSFGTISSNFSEHI

-280 TRIITDELQEGRPI
+280 TKIITDELQEGRPI

-331 FDMNYMDPA
+331 FDMNYMDPT

-374 QLCFVL
+374 QLCFVPYD
-380 FNDVQ
+380 DVK
-385 GGIFCKQEMPAN
+385 GGIFCEQEMPAN
-397 KGDDVTILLRNTAN
+397 KGDVVTILLRNTAN

-451 QSGRLYSVDL
+451 QSGNLYSVDL

-476 VRAMSKANGNVWRK
+476 VRAMSKANGDVWRK

-496 LNMTVADGKVSL
+496 LNMTVADGKVYLSA
-508 VSPTPN
+508 PTPN
-514 ISLTGIGSYNGNV
+514 ITMVGIGSYDTAT
-527 YKGNPFSVNITIHN
+527 YKGFSFNADVTVHN
-541 GSSIPADGSILFKVT
+541 SSSIPVDGSIMFTVT

-573 DNCDFR
+573 DNCDFKAR
-579 SNIAFSTTNDFFAI
+579 ISFPTTSDFFVI
-593 GKTYNISFTGFQ
+593 GKTYSISFTEFQ

-616 TIPLSFSIVENTEV
+616 VIPLSFSIVENAEV
-630 QSSLTFFN
+630 QNSLTFFN
-638 IEGSPFGM
+638 INGNPFGM
-646 TVSNENFNKA
+646 TVSNENFSKA

-666 GNANEETYQGYIAIE
+666 GNANEETYQGYIGIE
-681 TLNLHTGSKWH
+681 T
-692 TSLGLTERYIAIET
+692 Y
-706 LNLHTGS
+706 NLHTGS

-807 IGTNCTFNLDLEN
+807 IGTNCTFNLNLEN

-849 IILKAYEQQ
+849 ITLKAYEQQ

-865 IDPAKFHERTHYA
+865 IDTAKFHEGTHYI
-878 AYPVIRKGESYILGV
+878 AYPVIFKGESYISGE

-904 NDVNAVNVKAYPN
+904 NDVNAVNVKVYPN

>member
-240 NMNYGPVSGA
+240 NMNYGPVSSA

-280 TRIITDELQEGRPI
+280 TKIITDELQEGRPI

-305 AFVVDGYDTNYFLH
+305 AFVVDGYDTNYFLQI
-319 VNWGW
+319 NWGW

-331 FDMNYMDPA
+331 FDMNYMDPT

-380 FNDVQ
+380 YNDVK
-385 GGIFCKQEMPAN
+385 GGIFCEQEMPAN

-436 NEERLEN
+436 NEERIEN

-451 QSGRLYSVDL
+451 QSGSLYSVDL

-476 VRAMSKANGNVWRK
+476 VRAMSKANGDVWRK

-692 TSLGLTERYIAIET
+692 TSLGLTE
-706 LNLHTGS
+706 
-713 KWHTSLG
+713 
-720 LTENI
+720 NI

-795 VAFSAAPESYPT
+795 VTFSAAPESYPT

-878 AYPVIRKGESYILGV
+878 AYPVIRKGESYILGE

-904 NDVNAVNVKAYPN
+904 NDVNAINVKVYPN

-924 VNVEALR
+924 VNVEAQR

>member
-1 MKRTTTILI
+1 MKRATTILI

-103 YAEYV
+103 HAEYV

-294 IYCGTGEDGGH
+294 IYCGTGEDDGH

-616 TIPLSFSIVENTEV
+616 TIPLSFSIVENTEE

-681 TLNLHTGSKWH
+681 TLNLHTC
-692 TSLGLTERYIAIET
+692 
-706 LNLHTGS
+706 S

-807 IGTNCTFNLDLEN
+807 IGTNCTFNLNLEN

-849 IILKAYEQQ
+849 ITLKAYEQQ

-865 IDPAKFHERTHYA
+865 IDTAKFHEGTHYI
-878 AYPVIRKGESYILGV
+878 AYPVIFKGESYISGE

-904 NDVNAVNVKAYPN
+904 NDVNAVNVKVYPN
-917 PVVDVLH
+917 PVVNVLH

>member
-213 DRYNNGEYSN
+213 DRYNNGEYSSE
-223 VQADAV
+223 QADAV

-250 SIYSYTPAFKN
+250 SIYSYYPAFKN
-261 YFRYSSRTVNRS
+261 YFRYTSRTVNRS

-280 TRIITDELQEGRPI
+280 TKIITDELQEGRPI

-331 FDMNYMDPA
+331 FDMNYMDPT
-340 GLGIGGGSGAFKWNQ
+340 GLGIGGGSGAFKWNH

-374 QLCFVL
+374 QLCFVPYD
-380 FNDVQ
+380 DVK
-385 GGIFCKQEMPAN
+385 GGIFCEQEMPAN
-397 KGDDVTILLRNTAN
+397 KGDVVTILLRNTAN

-436 NEERLEN
+436 NEERIEN

-451 QSGRLYSVDL
+451 QSGSLYSVDL

-476 VRAMSKANGNVWRK
+476 VRAMSKADGDVWRK

-496 LNMTVADGKVSL
+496 LNMTVADGKVYLSA
-508 VSPTPN
+508 PTPN
-514 ISLTGIGSYNGNV
+514 ISMVGIGSYDTAT
-527 YKGNPFSVNITIHN
+527 YKGFSFNADVTVHN
-541 GSSIPADGSILFKVT
+541 SSSIPVDGSIMFTVT

-573 DNCDFR
+573 DNCDFKAR
-579 SNIAFSTTNDFFAI
+579 ISFPTTYDFFVI

-616 TIPLSFSIVENTEV
+616 AIPLSFSIVENAEV
-630 QSSLTFFN
+630 QNSLTFFN
-638 IEGSPFGM
+638 INGNPFGM
-646 TVSNENFNKA
+646 TVSNENFSKT
-656 DDTMVSINCL
+656 DDTMVSINCI
-666 GNANEETYQGYIAIE
+666 GNANKETYMGYIGIE
-681 TLNLHTGSKWH
+681 TYNLHTGSKWY
-692 TSLGLTERYIAIET
+692 SAIFKT
-706 LNLHTGS
+706 VD
-713 KWHTSLG
+713 
-720 LTENI
+720 I
-725 PQGAYYPQI
+725 PQGAYYAQL
-734 NTPFKALPIATA
+734 NAPFKALPIATA
-746 DDGVYRLSTVSQE
+746 AGDGVYRLSTVSRE
-759 IRNGYLFPDWLYTTN
+759 IRKEYLFPDWLYTTN
-774 TSHIDFRVN
+774 SSHIDFRVN

-865 IDPAKFHERTHYA
+865 IDPAKFHERSHYA
-878 AYPVIRKGESYILGV
+878 AYPVIRKGESYILGE
-893 PYEFNGATSGI
+893 PYEFNGAISGI

-917 PVVDVLH
+917 PAVDVLH

>member
-1 MKRTTTILI
+1 M
-10 AICVSALFANGKQI
+10 
-24 SQNAALSAARKYSR
+24 
-38 TGQVAPAKNLRS
+38 
-50 DKTNNAPYYAFN
+50 
-62 LEQGYVIVSGDDEM
+62 
-76 TELVGYAE
+76 
-84 NGFFDAENVPP
+84 
-95 QMQLWLDG
+95 LDG

-436 NEERLEN
+436 NEERIEN

-451 QSGRLYSVDL
+451 QSGSLYSVDL

-616 TIPLSFSIVENTEV
+616 TIPLSFSIVENTEE

-681 TLNLHTGSKWH
+681 TLNLHTGSKWQ
-692 TSLGLTERYIAIET
+692 
-706 LNLHTGS
+706 
-713 KWHTSLG
+713 TSLG

-807 IGTNCTFNLDLEN
+807 IGTNCTFNLNLEN

-849 IILKAYEQQ
+849 ITLKAYEQQ

-865 IDPAKFHERTHYA
+865 IDTAKFHEGTHYI
-878 AYPVIRKGESYILGV
+878 AYPVIFKGESYISGE

-917 PVVDVLH
+917 PAVDVLH
-924 VNVEALR
+924 ANVEALR

>member
-192 QSFGTISSNFSEHV
+192 QSFGTISSNFSKHV

-280 TRIITDELQEGRPI
+280 TKIITDELQEGRPI

-385 GGIFCKQEMPAN
+385 GGIFCEQEMPAN

-436 NEERLEN
+436 NEERIEN

-692 TSLGLTERYIAIET
+692 TSLGLTE
-706 LNLHTGS
+706 
-713 KWHTSLG
+713 
-720 LTENI
+720 NI

-746 DDGVYRLSTVSQE
+746 GDGVYRLSTVSQE
-759 IRNGYLFPDWLYTTN
+759 IRNGYQFPDWLYTTN

-878 AYPVIRKGESYILGV
+878 AYPVIRKGESYILGE

-917 PVVDVLH
+917 PAVDVLH

>member
-1 MKRTTTILI
+1 
-10 AICVSALFANGKQI
+10 
-24 SQNAALSAARKYSR
+24 
-38 TGQVAPAKNLRS
+38 
-50 DKTNNAPYYAFN
+50 
-62 LEQGYVIVSGDDEM
+62 M

-132 PLVTT
+132 PLVST

-192 QSFGTISSNFSEHV
+192 QSFGTISSDFSEHV

-443 NNGELLEF
+443 NNGEVLEF

-616 TIPLSFSIVENTEV
+616 TIPLSFSIVENTEE

-666 GNANEETYQGYIAIE
+666 GNANEETYQG
-681 TLNLHTGSKWH
+681 
-692 TSLGLTERYIAIET
+692 YIAIET

-807 IGTNCTFNLDLEN
+807 IGTNCTFNLNLEN

-849 IILKAYEQQ
+849 ITLKAYEQQ

-865 IDPAKFHERTHYA
+865 IDTAKFHEGTHYI
-878 AYPVIRKGESYILGV
+878 AYPVIFKGESYISGE

-917 PVVDVLH
+917 PAVDVLH

>member
-280 TRIITDELQEGRPI
+280 TKIITDELQEGRPI

-374 QLCFVL
+374 QLCFVPY
-380 FNDVQ
+380 NDVK
-385 GGIFCKQEMPAN
+385 GGIFCEQEMPAN

-436 NEERLEN
+436 NEERIEN

-646 TVSNENFNKA
+646 TVSNENFSKT
-656 DDTMVSINCL
+656 DDTMVSINCI
-666 GNANEETYQGYIAIE
+666 GNANKETYQG
-681 TLNLHTGSKWH
+681 
-692 TSLGLTERYIAIET
+692 YIAIET

-849 IILKAYEQQ
+849 ITLKAYEQQ

-878 AYPVIRKGESYILGV
+878 AYPVIRKGESYILGE

-904 NDVNAVNVKAYPN
+904 NDVNAINVKVYPN

>member
-250 SIYSYTPAFKN
+250 SIYSYYPAFKN

-280 TRIITDELQEGRPI
+280 TKIITDELQEGRPI

-331 FDMNYMDPA
+331 FDMNYMDPT

-374 QLCFVL
+374 QLCFVPYD
-380 FNDVQ
+380 DVK
-385 GGIFCKQEMPAN
+385 GGIFCEQEMPAN
-397 KGDDVTILLRNTAN
+397 KGDVVTILLRNTAN

-436 NEERLEN
+436 NEERIEN

-451 QSGRLYSVDL
+451 QSGSLYSVDL

-476 VRAMSKANGNVWRK
+476 VRAMSKANGDVWRK

-496 LNMTVADGKVSL
+496 LNMTVADGKVYLSA
-508 VSPTPN
+508 PTPN
-514 ISLTGIGSYNGNV
+514 ISMVGIGSYDTAT
-527 YKGNPFSVNITIHN
+527 YKGFSFNADVTVHN
-541 GSSIPADGSILFKVT
+541 SSSIPVDGSIMFTVT

-573 DNCDFR
+573 DNCDFKAR
-579 SNIAFSTTNDFFAI
+579 ISFPTTYDFFVI

-616 TIPLSFSIVENTEV
+616 AIPLSFSIVKNAEV
-630 QSSLTFFN
+630 QNSLTFFN
-638 IEGSPFGM
+638 INGNPFGM
-646 TVSNENFNKA
+646 TVSNENFSKT
-656 DDTMVSINCL
+656 DDTMVSINCI
-666 GNANEETYQGYIAIE
+666 GNANKETYMGYIGIE
-681 TLNLHTGSKWH
+681 TYNLHTGSKWY
-692 TSLGLTERYIAIET
+692 SAIFKT
-706 LNLHTGS
+706 VD
-713 KWHTSLG
+713 
-720 LTENI
+720 I
-725 PQGAYYPQI
+725 PQGAYYAQL
-734 NTPFKALPIATA
+734 NAPFKALPIATA
-746 DDGVYRLSTVSQE
+746 AGDGVYRLSTVSRE
-759 IRNGYLFPDWLYTTN
+759 IRKEYLFPDWLYTTN
-774 TSHIDFRVN
+774 SSHIDFRVN

-865 IDPAKFHERTHYA
+865 IDPAKFHERSHYA
-878 AYPVIRKGESYILGV
+878 AYPVIRKGESYILGE

-917 PVVDVLH
+917 PAVDVLH

>member
-1 MKRTTTILI
+1 
-10 AICVSALFANGKQI
+10 
-24 SQNAALSAARKYSR
+24 
-38 TGQVAPAKNLRS
+38 
-50 DKTNNAPYYAFN
+50 
-62 LEQGYVIVSGDDEM
+62 
-76 TELVGYAE
+76 
-84 NGFFDAENVPP
+84 
-95 QMQLWLDG
+95 
-103 YAEYV
+103 
-108 AAVQSGKAKAR
+108 
-119 KILLSDSPSVVVE
+119 
-132 PLVTT
+132 
-137 KWNQD
+137 
-142 APFNNFAPE
+142 
-151 YTDDNNNTQRCA
+151 
-163 TGCAATAMA
+163 
-172 QIMKF
+172 
-177 HNWPEQGVGHYSYEH
+177 
-192 QSFGTISSNFSEHV
+192 
-206 YDWTNMI
+206 
-213 DRYNNGEYSN
+213 
-223 VQADAV
+223 
-229 ALLMKDCGVSL
+229 
-240 NMNYGPVSGA
+240 
-250 SIYSYTPAFKN
+250 
-261 YFRYSSRTVNRS
+261 
-273 GCETAEF
+273 
-280 TRIITDELQEGRPI
+280 
-294 IYCGTGEDGGH
+294 
-305 AFVVDGYDTNYFLH
+305 
-319 VNWGW
+319 
-324 GGYSDGY
+324 
-331 FDMNYMDPA
+331 
-340 GLGIGGGSGAFKWNQ
+340 
-355 GIVLARPLKD
+355 
-365 GVEPYEFIQ
+365 
-374 QLCFVL
+374 
-380 FNDVQ
+380 
-385 GGIFCKQEMPAN
+385 
-397 KGDDVTILLRNTAN
+397 
-411 LSGESFFGSLNV
+411 
-423 GVFDDSGALVTMG
+423 
-436 NEERLEN
+436 
-443 NNGELLEF
+443 
-451 QSGRLYSVDL
+451 
-461 PMTLNT
+461 MTLNT

-646 TVSNENFNKA
+646 TVSNKNFNKA

-666 GNANEETYQGYIAIE
+666 GNANEETYQG
-681 TLNLHTGSKWH
+681 
-692 TSLGLTERYIAIET
+692 YIAIET

-917 PVVDVLH
+917 PAVDVLH

-960 YIAVVATADGT
+960 YNAVVATADGT